1 LTIDVWEAHIP
12 FSILRCSGESRG
24 TKFQYI
30 LFCMELGTL
39 RLRTK
44 STTLSKL
51 HQHEKW
57 RRAEDFEV
65 VGLLAVVDGEEEE
78 ALAIAEV

>member
-1 LTIDVWEAHIP
+1 
-12 FSILRCSGESRG
+12 
-24 TKFQYI
+24 
-30 LFCMELGTL
+30 MELGTL